1 MSNATVKSGKKLA
14 AQKLFKSYEFSL
26 FCALVLIFVVSAL
39 SHKYFL
45 TVTNIMNI
53 GLAAAVSGTMAAGLT
68 MYMLIGALDMSQYPI
83 AALSCTIMG
92 ICNIK
97 WGLNVWVSLAICLVI
112 ATILGAINGTLL
124 LAKIPPVIVTLGTMN
139 VYRGLAYACT
149 NARNII
155 LYDTVFKTLGQHRI
169 GGILPVPFLIML
181 LTFGLFW
188 FILNKTKF
196 GRQVYATG
204 ANPRAAHLAGIP
216 VQKIRFIATTVAGTF
231 AGLAGILAAG
241 QAMAV
246 LPATGVG
253 SEVEI
258 STACMVG
265 GLSMGGGKGKII
277 GCFLGLMILMVI
289 NNILVLHSV
298 PSYWQQV
305 VRGAVLVIAVAIDTV
320 RGGGFNDRS

>member
-1 MSNATVKSGKKLA
+1 MAVPAGAFLWFS
-14 AQKLFKSYEFSL
+14 QKEGMGNFQSVMY
-26 FCALVLIFVVSAL
+26 VS
-39 SHKYFL
+39 
-45 TVTNIMNI
+45 I
-53 GLAAAVSGTMAAGLT
+53 
-68 MYMLIGALDMSQYPI
+68 
-83 AALSCTIMG
+83 
-92 ICNIK
+92 
-97 WGLNVWVSLAICLVI
+97 
-112 ATILGAINGTLL
+112 
-124 LAKIPPVIVTLGTMN
+124 
-139 VYRGLAYACT
+139 
-149 NARNII
+149 
-155 LYDTVFKTLGQHRI
+155 
-169 GGILPVPFLIML
+169 L

-216 VQKIRFIATTVAGTF
+216 VQRIRFIATTIAGTF

-289 NNILVLHSV
+289 NNVLVLHSV

-305 VRGAVLVIAVAIDTV
+305 VRGAVLIIAVAIDTV

>member
-1 MSNATVKSGKKLA
+1 MSNATVKKGKNLA
-14 AQKLFKSYEFSL
+14 AQKIFKSYEFSL
-26 FCALVLIFVVSAL
+26 LIALVLIIAVSAL

-45 TVTNIMNI
+45 TMTNIMNI
-53 GLAAAVSGTMAAGLT
+53 GLTAAVSGTMAAGLT
-68 MYMLIGALDMSQYPI
+68 MYMLIGALDVSQYPI
-83 AALSCTIMG
+83 AALSTVIMG
-92 ICNIK
+92 ICNVKLGI
-97 WGLNVWVSLAICLVI
+97 NVWLSLLICLAIGS
-112 ATILGAINGTLL
+112 ILGAINGSLL

-149 NARNII
+149 NTRNII
-155 LYDTVFKTLGQHRI
+155 LYDNVFKVLGQYRI
-169 GGILPVPFLIML
+169 GGIVPVPFLIML
-181 LTFGLFW
+181 LTFALFW
-188 FILNKTKF
+188 FVLNKTKF

-231 AGLAGILAAG
+231 AGLAGILSAG

-253 SEVEI
+253 SEIDI

-265 GLSMGGGKGKII
+265 GLSMGGGKGKIV

-289 NNILVLHSV
+289 NNVLILHSV

-305 VRGAVLVIAVAIDTV
+305 VRGAVLVIAVAIDAV
-320 RGGGFNDRS
+320 RGGGFNDRG